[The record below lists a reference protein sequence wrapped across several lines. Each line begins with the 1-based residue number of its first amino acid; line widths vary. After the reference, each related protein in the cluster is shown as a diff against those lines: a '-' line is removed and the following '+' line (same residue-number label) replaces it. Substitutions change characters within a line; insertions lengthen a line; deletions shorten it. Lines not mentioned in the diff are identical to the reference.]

1 MADRRLQVF
10 HAVAKSL
17 SFTRA
22 AESLYMTQPAATFQ
36 VKQLEEQ
43 LNVRLFD
50 RGNGRISLTPA
61 GELAFGYAERI
72 LALSGELE
80 TRLAEMTGQMRGLLL
95 LGACSTVAEFSLAP
109 LLAEFNALHP
119 QVQLRLSVA
128 SSESIENRVAEQALD
143 LGLIEGTLRSTGLQA
158 EICGTDEVVVAC
170 TPDYPLAACAE
181 VELAALLDYEYL
193 SREAGSGAREVVECA
208 LRAANVDMSRLKILM
223 ELGSPQALKGVV
235 ATGIGFALLSRG
247 SIVRELQQGSLVAVP
262 LKPRLRRSVS
272 LVYPKDRFRSRLL
285 NHFIE
290 FLRKSMKG
298 SPL

>member
-1 MADRRLQVF
+1 
-10 HAVAKSL
+10 
-17 SFTRA
+17 
-22 AESLYMTQPAATFQ
+22 MTQPAVTFQ
-36 VKQLEEQ
+36 VKQLEEE

-61 GELAFGYAERI
+61 GELAFDYAERI

-95 LGACSTVAEFSLAP
+95 LGACSTVAEFTLAP

-128 SSESIENRVAEQALD
+128 SSETIENRVAEQALD
-143 LGLIEGTLRSTGLQA
+143 LGLIEGALRSASLQS
-158 EICGTDEVVVAC
+158 EVCGSDEVLVAC
-170 TPDYPLAACAE
+170 TPDYPLAGCTE
-181 VELAALLDYEYL
+181 IEPAALLDYEYI
-193 SREAGSGAREVVECA
+193 SREAGSGAREIAESA
-208 LRAANVDMSRLKILM
+208 LRAAGVDITRLKTLM

-235 ATGIGFALLSRG
+235 ATGIGFALLTRG
-247 SIVRELQQGSLVAVP
+247 SMARELQEGSLLAVP
-262 LKPRLRRSVS
+262 LKPRLMRSVS

-290 FLRKSMKG
+290 FLRKNMKG
-298 SPL
+298 KSL